1 MPGVMRKAYFLWFEG
16 PVKLVQACLTA
27 RKDGESSFHQC
38 VGLVKLVQACLN
50 ARGDEESI
58 FSLVWR

>member
-1 MPGVMRKAYFLWFEG
+1 M
-16 PVKLVQACLTA
+16 KLVQACLSG
-27 RKDGESSFHQC
+27 RKDGESSFHHC